1 MWGDKRQPDKPG
13 RCALTLVPNSRAL
26 RLEAAINMSR
36 DRGRGGYGREDS
48 RDRDRDR
55 GRDSGVPGKVSLLV
69 RNLTFRTRVDDVK
82 RLFTDFGDVRD
93 VYLPLDF
100 GTQ

>member
-1 MWGDKRQPDKPG
+1 M
-13 RCALTLVPNSRAL
+13 SR
-26 RLEAAINMSR
+26 ER

-48 RDRDRDR
+48 RDR
-55 GRDSGVPGKVSLLV
+55 GRESGPPGKVSLLV
-69 RNLTFRTRVDDVK
+69 RNLTFRTRPEDVK
-82 RLFTDFGDVRD
+82 RIFSDFGDVRD

>member
-1 MWGDKRQPDKPG
+1 
-13 RCALTLVPNSRAL
+13 
-26 RLEAAINMSR
+26 MSR

-48 RDRDRDR
+48 RDRDRDRDR

-82 RLFTDFGDVRD
+82 RIFTDFGDVRD

>member
-1 MWGDKRQPDKPG
+1 
-13 RCALTLVPNSRAL
+13 
-26 RLEAAINMSR
+26 MSR
-36 DRGRGGYGREDS
+36 DRGRGGYGRDDS
-48 RDRDRDR
+48 RERERGERGDRGDR

-82 RLFTDFGDVRD
+82 RIFNDFGDVRD

>member
-1 MWGDKRQPDKPG
+1 M
-13 RCALTLVPNSRAL
+13 SRD
-26 RLEAAINMSR
+26 R
-36 DRGRGGYGREDS
+36 DRGRGGYGRDES
-48 RDRDRDR
+48 RDRDR
-55 GRDSGVPGKVSLLV
+55 GRDRDAAGVPGRVSLLV

>member
-1 MWGDKRQPDKPG
+1 
-13 RCALTLVPNSRAL
+13 
-26 RLEAAINMSR
+26 MSR

-48 RDRDRDR
+48 RERDRDR
-55 GRDSGVPGKVSLLV
+55 GRDSGRDSGVPGKVSLLV

-82 RLFTDFGDVRD
+82 RLFTEFGDVRD

>member
-1 MWGDKRQPDKPG
+1 M
-13 RCALTLVPNSRAL
+13 SRD
-26 RLEAAINMSR
+26 R
-36 DRGRGGYGREDS
+36 DRGRGGYGRDES
-48 RDRDRDR
+48 RERDRGGGGGDR
-55 GRDSGVPGKVSLLV
+55 GRDAGVPGKVSLLV

-82 RLFTDFGDVRD
+82 RIFTDFGDVRD

>member
-1 MWGDKRQPDKPG
+1 M
-13 RCALTLVPNSRAL
+13 SRD
-26 RLEAAINMSR
+26 R
-36 DRGRGGYGREDS
+36 DRGRGGYGRDES
-48 RDRDRDR
+48 RERDR
-55 GRDSGVPGKVSLLV
+55 GGRDAGVPGKVSLLV

-82 RLFTDFGDVRD
+82 RIFTDFGDVRD

>member
-1 MWGDKRQPDKPG
+1 
-13 RCALTLVPNSRAL
+13 
-26 RLEAAINMSR
+26 MSR

-55 GRDSGVPGKVSLLV
+55 GRDTAVPGKVSLLV

-82 RLFTDFGDVRD
+82 RIFGDFGDVRD

>member
-1 MWGDKRQPDKPG
+1 M
-13 RCALTLVPNSRAL
+13 SRD
-26 RLEAAINMSR
+26 R
-36 DRGRGGYGREDS
+36 DRGRGGYGRDES
-48 RDRDRDR
+48 RERDRGGDR

-69 RNLTFRTRVDDVK
+69 RNLTFRTRMDDVK
-82 RLFTDFGDVRD
+82 RIFTDFGDVRD

>member
-1 MWGDKRQPDKPG
+1 
-13 RCALTLVPNSRAL
+13 
-26 RLEAAINMSR
+26 MSR
-36 DRGRGGYGREDS
+36 DRGRGGYGRDDS
-48 RDRDRDR
+48 RDRDRGGDR
-55 GRDSGVPGKVSLLV
+55 GRDSGPGKVSLLV

-82 RLFTDFGDVRD
+82 RIFTDFGDVRD

>member
-1 MWGDKRQPDKPG
+1 
-13 RCALTLVPNSRAL
+13 
-26 RLEAAINMSR
+26 MSR

-48 RDRDRDR
+48 RERDR

-82 RLFTDFGDVRD
+82 RIFNEFGDVRD